1 MDICPVRKTID
12 RLKQRPPII
21 KCLIQFKPRCSF
33 FHRLFSLCR
42 HGSRRRYAGLLRRH
56 RIGIRL
62 RHLQSRHAFKRRN
75 RHRRCRRAR
84 RCVAVG
90 IMGTMRI
97 VGTVRI
103 VRTVRTMRAGT
114 MGRMGAMGGMRT
126 VRRMRTMRRKRI
138 RRKQNAHQQHHRPQ
152 RQHLVAWNISFFFIQ
167 KILDSSFDLRKNTF
181 IHVFSFLTVSL

>member
-42 HGSRRRYAGLLRRH
+42 HGSSRRYAGLLRRH

-90 IMGTMRI
+90 I

-152 RQHLVAWNISFFFIQ
+152 RQHLVAWNIPFFFIQ